1 MLSTVESYQT
11 LYTDESVYRARLSK
25 ADTQAMTVQH
35 GKGKRD
41 PSQANAFADSLLFEE
56 EPDMCFD
63 IGATRADQ
71 DASATPS
78 VLIRQSRR
86 DREFLC

>member
-1 MLSTVESYQT
+1 
-11 LYTDESVYRARLSK
+11 
-25 ADTQAMTVQH
+25 MTVQH

-41 PSQANAFADSLLFEE
+41 PSQANAFNFADSLLFEE

-63 IGATRADQ
+63 IGATRTNQ

-86 DREFLC
+86 GREFPY